1 MGMGHLVGS
10 LHLLHVLH
18 HLLAH
23 LLPHHLPHIGQP
35 ARGVEFP
42 PLHFF
47 VPANIDKL
55 GQLQCARADEGRGR
69 GGTYRLELRVLGLQL
84 VHLRPQPLHLPPR
97 AYISI
102 FKQAVRMTELAGLYI
117 FFSTAVCT
125 SSTRSS
131 MCTSS
136 HSSAGGSGAF
146 ITASPCQQ
154 QPRITI
160 QQCIHG
166 TR

>member
-55 GQLQCARADEGRGR
+55 GHLHGSNARQGEGHGLMPMRGGGGAVRTASSCAFLACSSYTCARSPSIC
-69 GGTYRLELRVLGLQL
+69 
-84 VHLRPQPLHLPPR
+84 RPAH
-97 AYISI
+97 IS
-102 FKQAVRMTELAGLYI
+102 A
-117 FFSTAVCT
+117 
-125 SSTRSS
+125 SSSKRF
-131 MCTSS
+131 
-136 HSSAGGSGAF
+136 G
-146 ITASPCQQ
+146 
-154 QPRITI
+154 
-160 QQCIHG
+160 
-166 TR
+166 